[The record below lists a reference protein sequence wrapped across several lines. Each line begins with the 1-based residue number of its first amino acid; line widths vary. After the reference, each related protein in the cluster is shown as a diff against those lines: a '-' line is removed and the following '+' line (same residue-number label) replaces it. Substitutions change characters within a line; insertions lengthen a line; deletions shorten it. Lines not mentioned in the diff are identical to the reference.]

1 MTLNNLQDLYIE
13 QLEDLYN
20 AEQQMIQAFPLLI
33 QAANSPNL
41 KNAYANH
48 YQQTQTHILRLEKA
62 FTALGVKPRTRICKA
77 MHGLIDE
84 CIEMISEQSSP
95 EVKDAGLIVCTQ
107 RIEHYEIAAYG
118 SARTFAETLGSL
130 ETARLLQATL
140 NEEGE
145 ADKLLTLIAT
155 AVINENAA
163 TVGSAH

>member
-20 AEQQMIQAFPLLI
+20 AEQQIIQAFPQLLNS
-33 QAANSPNL
+33 ASSPNL
-41 KNAYANH
+41 KNAFANH
-48 YQQTQTHILRLEKA
+48 FQQTQTHVLRLETV
-62 FTALGVKPRTRICKA
+62 FSALGIKPKSRVCKA
-77 MHGLIDE
+77 MRGLIEE
-84 CIEMISEQSSP
+84 CNEMIAEQSSP
-95 EVKDAGLIVCTQ
+95 EVKDAGLIACTQ

-145 ADKLLTLIAT
+145 ADKLLSLIAT
-155 AVINENAA
+155 TVINQTAA
-163 TVGSAH
+163 TVGSAR